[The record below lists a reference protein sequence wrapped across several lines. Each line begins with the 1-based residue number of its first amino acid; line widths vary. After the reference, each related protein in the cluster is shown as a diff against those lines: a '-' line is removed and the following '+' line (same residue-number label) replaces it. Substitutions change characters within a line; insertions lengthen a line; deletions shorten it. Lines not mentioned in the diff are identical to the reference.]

1 MVSWFNFHRAG
12 RIGLAVVAFAAL
24 SAAPACAALGLTSEE
39 DDNSALLLGLAAA
52 ATLPQNFTV
61 NFAAIDSNGASFA
74 CGSNFAVSSTAGGA
88 SSFRPVDLRFFVS
101 QVKLITTGGAEV
113 AATLPDVAGWQA
125 QGVGLLDF
133 ENATG
138 LCTGGTAETNSQLVI
153 SAPPGAYSGIA
164 FTVGLPYSVNSLQ
177 NTAQVAPLNIPAMYW
192 SWTSGYKFMKFE
204 YQNTGDTNKM
214 NYHLGSTGCTGMQ
227 NSDCANPFRSNIS
240 VTAASGFALTT
251 DRVTLNLSNLL
262 NGVEQN
268 LAASRTCMPA
278 QGTTFCDP
286 LLTSMA
292 LSRTNGQPSGVQ
304 TAFSIVRP

>member
-1 MVSWFNFHRAG
+1 MLSLFNLYRG
-12 RIGLAVVAFAAL
+12 RRIGLAALMFAVL
-24 SAAPACAALGLTSEE
+24 STAPACAALGLTSEE
-39 DDNSALLLGLAAA
+39 DDNTLALLGLAAA

-61 NFAAIDSNGASFA
+61 NFAAIDSNGASFS
-74 CGSNFAVSSTAGGA
+74 CGSNFAVASTAGGA
-88 SSFRPVDLRFFVS
+88 SAFRPVDLRFFVS
-101 QVKLITTGGAEV
+101 QVKLITAGGTEV
-113 AATLPDVAGWQA
+113 AATLPDVTGWQT
-125 QGVGLLDF
+125 QGVGMLDF
-133 ENATG
+133 ENASG

-153 SAPPGAYSGIA
+153 SAPPGAYTGVA

-177 NTAQVAPLNIPAMYW
+177 NTAQAAPLNIPAMYW

-204 YQNTGDTNKM
+204 YQNTGDANKM
-214 NYHLGSTGCTGMQ
+214 NYHLGSTGCTGVQ

-240 VTAASGFALTT
+240 VTSASGFALTT

-286 LLTSMA
+286 LLSSMA
-292 LSRTNGQPSGVQ
+292 LSRTDGQPSGVQ

>member
-1 MVSWFNFHRAG
+1 MVSFLNFRRAG
-12 RIGLAVVAFAAL
+12 KAARAAL
-24 SAAPACAALGLTSEE
+24 ACVALFAAPACAALGLTSEE
-39 DDNSALLLGLAAA
+39 DDTSALLLGLAAA
-52 ATLPQNFTV
+52 ATLPQNFTI
-61 NFAAIDSNGASFA
+61 NFAAIDSNGANFA
-74 CGSNFAVSSTAGGA
+74 CGANFAVSSTAGGA
-88 SSFRPVDLRFFVS
+88 ASFRPVDLRFFVS
-101 QVKLITTGGAEV
+101 QVKLITASGAEV
-113 AATLPDVAGWQA
+113 AATLPDVSGWQT
-125 QGVGLLDF
+125 QGAGLLDF
-133 ENATG
+133 ETASG
-138 LCTGGTAETNSQLVI
+138 LCTGTPETNSQLVV

-227 NSDCANPFRSNIS
+227 SSDCANPFRSNIS
-240 VTAASGFALTT
+240 ITTASGFSLTT

-268 LAASRTCMPA
+268 LAANRTCMPA

-292 LSRTNGQPSGVQ
+292 LNRADGQPTGVQ